1 MIKRLFLT
9 VVALGIIAGVA
20 AGIFWQ
26 KYTGYLNSPVALTE
40 ERIFTIEKGS
50 YFNGLIGKLH
60 AESIIEEPF
69 YLRVLS
75 RLEPEMTHIKAGEY
89 QLQPGMTLR
98 QVLDKF
104 VAGETLS
111 YRFTIVEGVR
121 FSELRQAL
129 AAEDK
134 LTQTLSELSDDQ
146 VAEKLELGAKSP
158 EGMFLAET
166 YQFQRGMSDLDL
178 LKRAH
183 AHLEAEL
190 EKAWSERAD
199 DLPLTSP
206 YEALTLAS
214 IVEKE
219 TGVPEERARIAG
231 VFVRRLNRGM
241 RLQTDPTV
249 IYGMGD
255 RYKGNIRRS
264 DLRKPTPYNT
274 YVIDGL
280 PPTPIAMV
288 GPDAI
293 HAAVNPAEGQELYFV
308 ARGDGSHYFSKTL
321 SEHNKA
327 VARFQLKR
335 REGYR
340 SSPGT
345 N

>member
-1 MIKRLFLT
+1 MIKRLFFAVIALA
-9 VVALGIIAGVA
+9 VVAGA
-20 AGIFWQ
+20 AAAIFWQ
-26 KYTGYLNSPVALTE
+26 KYTGYLNTPVELTE
-40 ERIFTIEKGS
+40 ERNFTIEKGI
-50 YFNGLIGKLH
+50 YFNNLVKELN
-60 AESIIEEPF
+60 AEAIIDQPF

-75 RLEPEMTHIKAGEY
+75 RLEPEMTGIKAGEY
-89 QLQPGMTLR
+89 QLKPGMTPR
-98 QVLDKF
+98 QMLEKF

-111 YRFTIVEGVR
+111 YRFTIIEGMR
-121 FSELRQAL
+121 FSELRAAL
-129 AAEDK
+129 AAETR
-134 LTQTLSELSDDQ
+134 LTQSISELSDQQIVQRLALDAQ
-146 VAEKLELGAKSP
+146 SP

-183 AHLEAEL
+183 GHLEAEL
-190 EKAWSERAD
+190 EKAWADRAK
-199 DLPLTSP
+199 DLPLQSP
-206 YEALTLAS
+206 YEGLILAS
-214 IVEKE
+214 IIEKE
-219 TGVPEERARIAG
+219 TGVPDERAQIAG

-255 RYKGNIRRS
+255 SYQGNIRRS

-280 PPTPIAMV
+280 PPTPISMV

-293 HAAVNPAEGQELYFV
+293 HAAFNPEEGKALYFV
-308 ARGDGSHYFSKTL
+308 ARGDGSHYFSNTL

-335 REGYR
+335 RENYR
-340 SSPGT
+340 SSPGD